1 MKDNLTGV
9 CNIAKKEIYMNFKT
23 KRLLIIGI
31 ILGVVFISTST
42 YGSILLGG
50 NPDEPL
56 YKQGPNV
63 VLGMVLSITSIF
75 PAILAIALS
84 YDSVVG
90 ERVKKSIYLLL
101 SKPVSRNEIF
111 CGKFLGAFSSIAV
124 VYVAVLSI
132 GYICII
138 GVSGVLPS
146 IMDILKAYGALG
158 LILLCIACWIAL
170 AMLFSTAFKTTTSCL
185 IVSIVMWLFI
195 IPIISQ
201 IGVIYYAVTTNTLT
215 QYGFKNTDFPWYAK
229 VLYAINPNNC
239 MSAYSNILGGFG
251 QTIGVLSTKES
262 ITGMV
267 LFFIV
272 IFILGLY
279 IFRKTD
285 LD

>member
-1 MKDNLTGV
+1 MKDKVTAV
-9 CNIAKKEIYMNFKT
+9 CNIAKKEFYMNFKT
-23 KRLLIIGI
+23 KRLLIIAI
-31 ILGVVFISTST
+31 ILGVVFISAST

-63 VLGMVLSITSIF
+63 VLAIVLEITGIF

-84 YDSVVG
+84 YDSIVG

-101 SKPVSRNEIF
+101 SKPVSRTEIF
-111 CGKFLGAFSSIAV
+111 CGKFLGVFSSIAT
-124 VYVAVLSI
+124 VYIAVLSI

-146 IMDILKAYGALG
+146 APDVLKACEALG
-158 LILLCIACWIAL
+158 LILLCIVCWIAL

-201 IGVIYYAVTTNTLT
+201 IGIIYYAVTTNALP
-215 QYGFKNTDFPWYAK
+215 QHGFKNTAFPWYAK
-229 VLYAINPNNC
+229 MLYAINPNNC
-239 MSAYSNILGGFG
+239 ASAYSNILEGGTG
-251 QTIGVLSTKES
+251 ILSVSES
-262 ITGMV
+262 IAGMI
-267 LFFIV
+267 LFFV
-272 IFILGLY
+272 IAFILGLY
-279 IFRKTD
+279 ILRKTD

>member
-1 MKDNLTGV
+1 MRDEFTGV
-9 CNIAKKEIYMNFKT
+9 CNITKKEFYMNFKT

-31 ILGVVFISTST
+31 ILGVVFISAST
-42 YGSILLGG
+42 YGGILLGG

-63 VLGMVLSITSIF
+63 VLGMVLSITSMF

-84 YDSVVG
+84 YDSIVG

-111 CGKFLGAFSSIAV
+111 CGKFLGAFCSIAA

-138 GVSGVLPS
+138 GVSGILPS
-146 IMDILKAYGALG
+146 AMDVLKACGALG
-158 LILLCIACWIAL
+158 LILICIACWAAL

-195 IPIISQ
+195 IPIVSQ

-215 QYGFKNTDFPWYAK
+215 QHGLKNTEFPWYAK
-229 VLYAINPNNC
+229 MLYAINPDNC
-239 MSAYSNILGGFG
+239 ASAYSNILGGAR
-251 QTIGVLSTKES
+251 QAVGVLSTKES
-262 ITGMV
+262 LTGMI

-272 IFILGLY
+272 VFLLGLY

>member
-1 MKDNLTGV
+1 MRDELTGI
-9 CNIAKKEIYMNFKT
+9 CNIAKKEFYMNFKT
-23 KRLLIIGI
+23 KRLLVIGI
-31 ILGVVFISTST
+31 ILGVVFISAST
-42 YGSILLGG
+42 YGGILIGG

-56 YKQGPNV
+56 YKQGPNT

-84 YDSVVG
+84 YDSIVG

-146 IMDILKAYGALG
+146 AGDVLKACGALG
-158 LILLCIACWIAL
+158 LILLCIACWAAL
-170 AMLFSTAFKTTTSCL
+170 AMFFSTLFKTTTSCL

-201 IGVIYYAVTTNTLT
+201 IGVVYYAVTTNALT
-215 QYGFKNTDFPWYAK
+215 SYGFKNTDFPWYAK
-229 VLYAINPNNC
+229 MLYAINPDNC
-239 MSAYSNILGGFG
+239 MSAYSNILGGVG
-251 QTIGVLSTKES
+251 QTMRVLSTKES
-262 ITGMV
+262 LTGMV

-272 IFILGLY
+272 VFILGLY
-279 IFRKTD
+279 IFGKTD

>member
-1 MKDNLTGV
+1 MRDELTGIY
-9 CNIAKKEIYMNFKT
+9 NIAKKEFYMNLKT

-31 ILGVVFISTST
+31 IFGVVFISAST
-42 YGSILLGG
+42 YGGILLGG

-56 YKQGPNV
+56 YKQGPNT
-63 VLGMVLSITSIF
+63 VLEMVLSITSIF

-84 YDSVVG
+84 YDSIVG

-101 SKPVSRNEIF
+101 SKPISRNEIF
-111 CGKFLGAFSSIAV
+111 CGKFLGAFSSIAA

-138 GVSGVLPS
+138 GVSGILPS
-146 IMDILKAYGALG
+146 AGDVLKACGASG
-158 LILLCIACWIAL
+158 LILICIACWIAL
-170 AMLFSTAFKTTTSCL
+170 AMFFSTSFKTTTSCL

-195 IPIISQ
+195 IPIVSQ
-201 IGVIYYAVTTNTLT
+201 IGVIYYAVTTNALT
-215 QYGFKNTDFPWYAK
+215 QHGLKNTDFPWYAK
-229 VLYAINPNNC
+229 MLYAINPDNC
-239 MSAYSNILGGFG
+239 ASAYSNILGGAW
-251 QTIGVLSTKES
+251 QAVSVLSTKES
-262 ITGMV
+262 IAGMV

-272 IFILGLY
+272 VFLLGLY